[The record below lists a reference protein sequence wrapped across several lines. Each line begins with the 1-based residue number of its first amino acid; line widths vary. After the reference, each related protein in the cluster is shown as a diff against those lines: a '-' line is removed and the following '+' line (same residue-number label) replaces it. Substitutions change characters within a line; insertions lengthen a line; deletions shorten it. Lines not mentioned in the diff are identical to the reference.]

1 MRSNY
6 HNIRAIINN
15 VHNYSEMIHGITEY
29 AKSLFRAN
37 VIIIKNSIETK
48 LRITSKT
55 DENIIKIYSSPVKT
69 NLKVQGKLDDNNV
82 YVKNSVLNNILS
94 SIKANESV
102 IKIFNSMYIYITKV
116 FKSNNDIYVDNSFGY
131 SLYENTDIEENIVE
145 IKNSEIEPVNNLN
158 VQSEENQVS
167 VQNPDINAAAWYFL
181 TIGSISGTLGSLE
194 AEPIGTLG
202 RKKVI

>member
-15 VHNYSEMIHGITEY
+15 VHNYSEMIYGATEY
-29 AKSLFRAN
+29 TKSLFRAN
-37 VIIIKNSIETK
+37 VIKIKNSIETK
-48 LRITSKT
+48 LRVISKT
-55 DENIIKIYSSPVKT
+55 DENVIKIYSSPVDA

-116 FKSNNDIYVDNSFGY
+116 FKSNNDIYVDNSFDY
-131 SLYENTDIEENIVE
+131 SLYENTDVEENIVE

-167 VQNPDINAAAWYFL
+167 IQNPDVNAAAWYFL
-181 TIGSISGTLGSLE
+181 TIGSISGTLGNLE

>member
-15 VHNYSEMIHGITEY
+15 VHNYSEMIYGATEY
-29 AKSLFRAN
+29 TKSLFRAN
-37 VIIIKNSIETK
+37 VIKIKNSIETK
-48 LRITSKT
+48 LHIISKT
-55 DENIIKIYSSPVKT
+55 DENVIKIYSSPVDA

-102 IKIFNSMYIYITKV
+102 IKIFNSMYIYITKI
-116 FKSNNDIYVDNSFGY
+116 FKSKNDIYVDNSFGY
-131 SLYENTDIEENIVE
+131 SLYENADVEENIVE

-158 VQSEENQVS
+158 VQSEENQIS
-167 VQNPDINAAAWYFL
+167 IQNPDVNAAAWYFL
-181 TIGSISGTLGSLE
+181 TIGSISGTLGNLE

>member
-6 HNIRAIINN
+6 HNIRAIIDN

-48 LRITSKT
+48 LRIASKT

-82 YVKNSVLNNILS
+82 YVKNSVLNNIFS
-94 SIKANESV
+94 SIKTNESV
-102 IKIFNSMYIYITKV
+102 IKIFNSIYVYITKYL
-116 FKSNNDIYVDNSFGY
+116 KSNNDIYVDNSFDY
-131 SLYENTDIEENIVE
+131 SLYENTDVEENIVE

-167 VQNPDINAAAWYFL
+167 IQNPDVNAAAWYFL

-202 RKKVI
+202 RKKVV

>member
-116 FKSNNDIYVDNSFGY
+116 FKSKNDIYVDNSFGY
-131 SLYENTDIEENIVE
+131 SLYENADVEENIVE

-158 VQSEENQVS
+158 VQSEENQIS
-167 VQNPDINAAAWYFL
+167 IQNPDVNAAAWYFL
-181 TIGSISGTLGSLE
+181 TIGSISGTLGNLE

>member
-15 VHNYSEMIHGITEY
+15 VHNYSEMIYGATEY
-29 AKSLFRAN
+29 TKSLFRTN
-37 VIIIKNSIETK
+37 VIKIKNSIETK
-48 LRITSKT
+48 LHIISKT
-55 DENIIKIYSSPVKT
+55 DENVIKIYSSPVDT

-102 IKIFNSMYIYITKV
+102 IKIFNSMYVYITKF
-116 FKSNNDIYVDNSFGY
+116 FKSNNDIYVDNSFDY
-131 SLYENTDIEENIVE
+131 SLYENTDVEENIVE

-167 VQNPDINAAAWYFL
+167 VQNPDVNVAAWYF
-181 TIGSISGTLGSLE
+181 IRLE
-194 AEPIGTLG
+194 AMSGGLNAYYNQTISDTG
-202 RKKVI
+202 RKKVV

>member
-15 VHNYSEMIHGITEY
+15 VHNYSEMIYGATEY
-29 AKSLFRAN
+29 TKSLFRAN
-37 VIIIKNSIETK
+37 VIKIKNSIETK
-48 LRITSKT
+48 LHIISKT
-55 DENIIKIYSSPVKT
+55 DENVIKIYSSPVNT

-116 FKSNNDIYVDNSFGY
+116 FKSKNDIYVDNSFDY
-131 SLYENTDIEENIVE
+131 SLYENTDVEENIVE

-181 TIGSISGTLGSLE
+181 TIGSISGTLGNLE

>member
-15 VHNYSEMIHGITEY
+15 VHNYSEMIYGATEY
-29 AKSLFRAN
+29 TKSLFRAN
-37 VIIIKNSIETK
+37 VIKIKNSIETK
-48 LRITSKT
+48 LHIISKT
-55 DENIIKIYSSPVKT
+55 DENVTKIYSSPVDTK
-69 NLKVQGKLDDNNV
+69 LKVQGKLDDNNV

-131 SLYENTDIEENIVE
+131 SLYENADVEENIVE

-167 VQNPDINAAAWYFL
+167 VQNPDVNAAAWYFL
-181 TIGSISGTLGSLE
+181 TIGSISGTLGNLE

>member
-15 VHNYSEMIHGITEY
+15 VHNYSEMIYGATEY
-29 AKSLFRAN
+29 TKSLFRAN
-37 VIIIKNSIETK
+37 VIKIKNSIETK
-48 LRITSKT
+48 LHIISKT
-55 DENIIKIYSSPVKT
+55 DENVIKIYSSPINT

-116 FKSNNDIYVDNSFGY
+116 FKSNNDIYIDNSFDY
-131 SLYENTDIEENIVE
+131 SLYENADVEENIVE

-167 VQNPDINAAAWYFL
+167 VQNPDVNAAAWYFL

>member
-15 VHNYSEMIHGITEY
+15 VHNYSEMIYGATEY
-29 AKSLFRAN
+29 TKSLFRAN
-37 VIIIKNSIETK
+37 VIKIKNSIETK
-48 LRITSKT
+48 LHIISKT
-55 DENIIKIYSSPVKT
+55 DENVIKIYSSPVDTK
-69 NLKVQGKLDDNNV
+69 LKVQGKLDDNNV
-82 YVKNSVLNNILS
+82 YVKNSVLNNIFS
-94 SIKANESV
+94 SIKTNESV
-102 IKIFNSMYIYITKV
+102 IKIFNSIYVYITKYL
-116 FKSNNDIYVDNSFGY
+116 KSNNDIYVDNSFGY
-131 SLYENTDIEENIVE
+131 SLYENADVEENIVE

-181 TIGSISGTLGSLE
+181 TIGSISGTLGNLE